1 MSHVRCIVLAGS
13 VCVDCRVKH
22 DGEKGCDL
30 RSAHYALPVLLRATF
45 VVADDVIAHE
55 PPDPPVGRGGT
66 RVPYSCGSVH
76 GVKFRKSVA
85 LYGSSGGTSVTY
97 NQT

>member
-55 PPDPPVGRGGT
+55 PPGLRG
-66 RVPYSCGSVH
+66 
-76 GVKFRKSVA
+76 VA
-85 LYGSSGGTSVTY
+85 EVRGYRTVVEVSMV
-97 NQT
+97 